1 MKYLIITKKIWN
13 KESVKYRKLKSKIL
27 NKLEFNLIEKLK
39 PDRIYL
45 IHWSKIIDERIFKR
59 YDCIQF
65 HCSNL
70 PKFKG
75 GSPVQNQI
83 INGINKTKLT
93 GFKVV
98 KKIDSGDICFTRN
111 INLNG
116 NAEEIYKRI
125 ENMSFNAILGPLNK
139 KKLNFVSQ
147 KGKSSFYTRRT
158 PSESKITKE
167 INNTK
172 NLYDFIRM
180 LDADTYPKAFLDIKN
195 FKIELYNAKYKK
207 KHIYGNFIIKKK

>member
-125 ENMSFNAILGPLNK
+125 
-139 KKLNFVSQ
+139 
-147 KGKSSFYTRRT
+147 
-158 PSESKITKE
+158 
-167 INNTK
+167 
-172 NLYDFIRM
+172 
-180 LDADTYPKAFLDIKN
+180 
-195 FKIELYNAKYKK
+195 
-207 KHIYGNFIIKKK
+207 